1 MSNKKILVA
10 DDEAALRFLLSET
23 LEEDGYAVVEAEDGG
38 EAKLKLE
45 LESFDLIILDYMM
58 PIQTGVELCGWLR
71 KSGTVN
77 QDCPV
82 ILLTAKTQEKDRQ
95 KASESGVT
103 TYITKP
109 FSPLQLL
116 QLVDEF
122 CGNE

>member
-10 DDEAALRFLLSET
+10 DDEAALRLLLSET
-23 LEEDGYAVVEAEDGG
+23 LEEEGYTVVEAEDGG
-38 EAKLKLE
+38 EAESKLALDR
-45 LESFDLIILDYMM
+45 FDLIILDYMM
-58 PIQTGVELCGWLR
+58 PIKTGVELCGWLR

-95 KASESGVT
+95 NASQAGVT
-103 TYITKP
+103 SYITKP

-116 QLVDEF
+116 QLVDDF
-122 CGNE
+122 CGQ